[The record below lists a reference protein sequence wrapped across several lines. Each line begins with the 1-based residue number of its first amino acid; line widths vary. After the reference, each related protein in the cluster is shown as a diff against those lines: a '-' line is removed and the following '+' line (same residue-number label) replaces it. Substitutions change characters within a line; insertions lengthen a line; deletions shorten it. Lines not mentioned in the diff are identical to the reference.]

1 MSFKDIFTNAFLD
14 NGISSN
20 MDTKTIAIR
29 LLVATLIGLYIF
41 VIYKTMTR
49 KTFYEKTF
57 NISLIA
63 MSMITA
69 AIILTI
75 QSNIVLSLGM
85 VGALSIV
92 RFRTAVKEPLDLAFL
107 YWSIS
112 AGIICGAGL
121 ISIAGIL
128 SLLLTAVLFAI
139 QKYPGKK
146 LSMVL
151 VVNCNSGTDDAAIIN
166 IVKKNSR
173 YYKIKSKSVTKN
185 SLDLIV
191 EVRIDN
197 DSAVLSEL
205 MGVEGVVSANLL
217 SHDGEINA

>member
-20 MDTKTIAIR
+20 IDTKTIAIR
-29 LLVATLIGLYIF
+29 LLVATVIGVYIF
-41 VIYKTMTR
+41 IIYKTMTR

-112 AGIICGAGL
+112 VGIICGAGL
-121 ISIAGIL
+121 ISIGAIL
-128 SLLLTAVLFAI
+128 SLLLTVILFAI
-139 QKYPGKK
+139 QKYPSKK

-151 VVNCNSGTDDAAIIN
+151 VVNCNSGVADTSILE
-166 IVKKNSR
+166 IVKKNSQ
-173 YYKIKSKSVTKN
+173 YYKIKSKSLTKN
-185 SLDLIV
+185 SLDMII
-191 EVRIDN
+191 EVKVKE
-197 DSAVLSEL
+197 DSAMLSEI
-205 MGVEGVVSANLL
+205 MGIEGVVSANLL
-217 SHDGEINA
+217 SHDGEITA

>member
-205 MGVEGVVSANLL
+205 MGVEGVVAANLL